1 MCSNVFNVVK
11 NARNKLILKIEQFI
25 YHFTCDCALFAL
37 ANTNCKETLTT
48 YVHFP
53 IPIANPNRKVVG
65 TCTLCGDDL
74 RGDGKRSQDG
84 EDRHQEA
91 PGDRFAIGAKLADK

>member
-1 MCSNVFNVVK
+1 MFTLAYIKNEGNIRNITNVH
-11 NARNKLILKIEQFI
+11 L
-25 YHFTCDCALFAL
+25 
-37 ANTNCKETLTT
+37 
-48 YVHFP
+48 P

-65 TCTLCGDDL
+65 TCTIRGDDL

-91 PGDRFAIGAKLADK
+91 PGDRFAIDAKLADK